1 MFLRSDLDGEP
12 RQDVIVIAPGSPLQA
27 GSTGRH
33 RCSFGNQRSGQM
45 TSKYIVVIF
54 PNEAKAYEGMRA
66 LKDLQGDGSLLV
78 YGTAVV
84 AKDANGKFA
93 VKQAADA
100 GPLGLGVGSLLGG
113 LIGMFGGPV
122 GAAVGMGY
130 GAMVGGLSDLYY
142 SGAGVDFVNKV
153 AEELTPGKTALIAEV
168 AEEWVTPLDTRMEA
182 IGGVVMREWRS
193 DFEDEQIEKEC
204 AARKAELAQL
214 KAEYTR
220 AAEERKTKLKAQ
232 MGEAQAKLN
241 ATAERTQGRIRQLEQ
256 EAQAKIDQL
265 QGQTAKA
272 KGDAKLKIERQ
283 IAEIQADYNRRSG
296 KLKQAWELT
305 KQALAA

>member
-1 MFLRSDLDGEP
+1 
-12 RQDVIVIAPGSPLQA
+12 
-27 GSTGRH
+27 
-33 RCSFGNQRSGQM
+33 M

-193 DFEDEQIEKEC
+193 DFEDEQIEKES

-272 KGDAKLKIERQ
+272 KGDAKVKIERQ